1 MYVVK
6 TMAASPIIGVVD
18 DDRSVRTALDRL
30 LRSDGMT
37 AEVFCSAEQLL
48 NRERLE
54 EISCLLIDLQMPGM
68 GGLDL
73 QDRLNSA
80 RPHPPIIF
88 ISAKDDPLVRR
99 QAMRGGAV
107 DFLLKPFHDQELLD
121 AIAAA
126 VAQGPAT

>member
-1 MYVVK
+1 M
-6 TMAASPIIGVVD
+6 
-18 DDRSVRTALDRL
+18 
-30 LRSDGMT
+30 
-37 AEVFCSAEQLL
+37 
-48 NRERLE
+48 
-54 EISCLLIDLQMPGM
+54 GM

-88 ISAKDDPLVRR
+88 ISAKDDPLVRK

>member
-1 MYVVK
+1 
-6 TMAASPIIGVVD
+6 MAASPIIGVVD

-37 AEVFCSAEQLL
+37 AEVFCSAEHLL

-88 ISAKDDPLVRR
+88 ISAKDDPLVRK

>member
-1 MYVVK
+1 M
-6 TMAASPIIGVVD
+6 TASPIIGIVD
-18 DDRSVRTALDRL
+18 DDPSIRTALDRL
-30 LRSDGMT
+30 LRSDGLT
-37 AEVFCSAEQLL
+37 AEVFCSAEEVLK
-48 NRERLE
+48 REGLE

-80 RPHPPIIF
+80 GPHPPIIF
-88 ISAKDDPLVRR
+88 ISAKDDPQVRK
-99 QAMRGGAV
+99 QAMAGGSV

-121 AIAAA
+121 AIAVA

>member
-1 MYVVK
+1 
-6 TMAASPIIGVVD
+6 MAASPIIGVVD

-88 ISAKDDPLVRR
+88 ISAKDDPLVRK